1 MKTKLKIFSL
11 VVIFFLSSC
20 GFKPIYSSKGQ
31 NFTLGNVNLVGDKK
45 LVKYFETRIKRFKGE
60 SNKKYDL
67 EVKLDVAKN
76 IVSKDKK
83 GDPSIFSIQVSL
95 KMILKQSNKPDT
107 SKTFVQNTN
116 YNNIT
121 NKFDLKK
128 HERNLE
134 KQLIDKII
142 EDFIF
147 YIQSIQ

>member
-1 MKTKLKIFSL
+1 MKTKFKIFSL
-11 VVIFFLSSC
+11 VIIFFLSSC

>member
-31 NFTLGNVNLVGDKK
+31 NFTVGNVNLVGDKK
-45 LVKYFETRIKRFKGE
+45 LVKYFETRIKRFKGKSDRE
-60 SNKKYDL
+60 YDL
-67 EVKLDVAKN
+67 DVKLDVAKN
-76 IVSKDKK
+76 IISKDKK

>member
-1 MKTKLKIFSL
+1 MKIKFKIFLL
-11 VVIFFLSSC
+11 VGIFFLSSC

-60 SNKKYDL
+60 SDKKYDL
-67 EVKLDVAKN
+67 DVKLDIAKN

-95 KMILKQSNKPDT
+95 KMILKQSNKPDK

-128 HERNLE
+128 HERSLE
-134 KQLIDKII
+134 KQLINKII

>member
-31 NFTLGNVNLVGDKK
+31 NFTVGNVNLVGDKK
-45 LVKYFETRIKRFKGE
+45 LVKYFETRIKRFKGKSDRE
-60 SNKKYDL
+60 YDL
-67 EVKLDVAKN
+67 DVKLDVAKN
-76 IVSKDKK
+76 IISKDKK
-83 GDPSIFSIQVSL
+83 GDPSIFSIQISL
-95 KMILKQSNKPDT
+95 KMIFKQASKPDIT
-107 SKTFVQNTN
+107 KTFVQNTT
-116 YNNIT
+116 YNNIA

-128 HERNLE
+128 HERSLE
-134 KQLIDKII
+134 KQLINKII

>member
-60 SNKKYDL
+60 SDKKYDL